1 MIQMSHYQFKK
12 MKVINLRIL
21 ILAASC
27 LLIFF
32 SFSNA
37 QEIKVYPT
45 NWWVG
50 MKWNKVQLLVFSND
64 ANFNKQSVKI
74 NYPGVTL
81 DEVNV
86 LDNPKYFALDVTI
99 APTAL
104 PGNVQIAF
112 GTTKPKIVN
121 WPLAKRREGNG
132 TKFAQGLS
140 SADVIY
146 LLMPDRFSNGDPSND
161 RVAGM
166 RDQTLSRD
174 SIYHR
179 HGGDIQGI
187 INHLDYLQS
196 LGVTALWTTPII
208 ENDMPDRT
216 EHGYAFTNHY
226 KVEPRFGGN
235 DVYKKLSDELHKR
248 GMKLVQDAV
257 YNHSGLYHVTVQE
270 KPVKD
275 WLHEWPT
282 YTNTTYKDAAIMD
295 PYGSKKDRKQML
307 DGWFTPMMPDLNQSN
322 PYMANY
328 LIQHALWSVEEFGL
342 DAWRIDT
349 YIYYDLDFANACNKA
364 LLDEYPSIYMFG
376 ETWVTGTLNQAY
388 FVENNLIIPWKSNLP
403 GATDFQT
410 NYHGIFPAL
419 DKQGDGFGQLY
430 LTLSNDFVY
439 KDASKMVSFL
449 NNHDTNRALTQL
461 GEDVNKYKMAIGWLL
476 TTRGIPQLYYGEE
489 ILMKGKTWPK
499 DGYVRLDFPGGW
511 TGDKKN
517 AFTQEGLSQEEK
529 ETQGYVK
536 KIGTFR
542 KSSSAITKGRLM
554 QYIPTNNVYVYF
566 RYDDNQTVM
575 CVINNNSTEKEID
588 MGSFAER
595 TEGFHSG
602 LDIVSGKQVNRN
614 FNAAPNSISILELK
628 K

>member
-1 MIQMSHYQFKK
+1 
-12 MKVINLRIL
+12 MKSCSTKFCNSLLVIV
-21 ILAASC
+21 
-27 LLIFF
+27 FV
-32 SFSNA
+32 SFSLSLNG
-37 QEIKVYPT
+37 QDIKIYPT

-64 ANFNKQSVKI
+64 VNFNKQTVSI

-81 DEVNV
+81 DKVSV
-86 LDNPKYFALDVTI
+86 LDNPKYLALDVTI
-99 APTAL
+99 SPTAQ
-104 PGNVQIAF
+104 PGNIQLAF
-112 GTTKPKIVN
+112 GKVRPKTIN
-121 WPLAKRREGNG
+121 WPLSKRRDGNG
-132 TKFAQGLS
+132 SKFAQGLL
-140 SADVIY
+140 SADVVY

-161 RVAGM
+161 KVAGM
-166 RDQTLSRD
+166 RDQTLNRD

-187 INHLDYLQS
+187 INHLDYLQN

-257 YNHSGLYHVTVQE
+257 YNHAGLYHVTVQE

-349 YIYYDLDFANACNKA
+349 YIYYDLGFANVCNKA
-364 LLDEYPSIYMFG
+364 LLDEYPNIYMFG
-376 ETWVTGTLNQAY
+376 ETWVTGTANQAY
-388 FVENNLIIPWKSNLP
+388 FVENNLINPWKSNLP

-461 GEDVNKYKMAIGWLL
+461 GDDINKYKMAIGWLL

-511 TGDKKN
+511 NGDKKN
-517 AFTQEGLSQEEK
+517 AFTQEGLGQDEK
-529 ETQGYVK
+529 ETQNYVK
-536 KIGTFR
+536 TIANFR
-542 KSSSAITKGRLM
+542 KASSAITKGKLM

-566 RYDDNQTVM
+566 RYDNQQTVM
-575 CVINNNSTEKEID
+575 CVINNNTTEREID
-588 MGSFAER
+588 MSAYAER
-595 TEGFHSG
+595 TEGFN
-602 LDIVSGKQVNRN
+602 SGKDAISGKIVNRK
-614 FNAAPNSISILELK
+614 FNASPNSIMILELAR
-628 K
+628 

>member
-1 MIQMSHYQFKK
+1 MTCKQITSF
-12 MKVINLRIL
+12 LTGGF
-21 ILAASC
+21 
-27 LLIFF
+27 LLCC
-32 SFSNA
+32 SLLHA
-37 QEIKVYPT
+37 QDIKIYPT

-50 MKWNKVQLLVFSND
+50 MKWNKVQLLVYSND
-64 ANFNKQSVKI
+64 VNFNKQSVKI
-74 NYPGVTL
+74 NYAGVTL
-81 DEVNV
+81 DKVTA
-86 LDNPKYFALDVTI
+86 LDNSRYFALDVTV
-99 APTAL
+99 APTAQ
-104 PGNVQIAF
+104 PGSVPITF
-112 GTTKPKIVN
+112 GTAKPKTVS

-132 TKFAQGLS
+132 TKYAQGLS

-146 LLMPDRFSNGDPSND
+146 LLMPDRFSNGDPTND
-161 RVAGM
+161 RVIGM
-166 RDQTLSRD
+166 RDQTLNRD

-187 INHLDYLQS
+187 INHLDYLQG
-196 LGVTALWTTPII
+196 LGITALWTTPII

-235 DVYKKLSDELHKR
+235 DIYKKLSDELHKR

-282 YTNTTYKDAAIMD
+282 YTNTNYKDAAIMD
-295 PYGSKKDRKQML
+295 PYGSKRDRKQML

-328 LIQHALWSVEEFGL
+328 LIQHALWSVEEFGV

-364 LLDEYPSIYMFG
+364 LLDEYPNIFMFG
-376 ETWVTGTLNQAY
+376 ETWVTGAANQAY
-388 FVENNLIIPWKSNLP
+388 FVENNLINPWKSNLP

-419 DKQGDGFGQLY
+419 EKQGDGFGQLY

-461 GEDVNKYKMAIGWLL
+461 GDDVGKYKIAIGWLL

-511 TGDKKN
+511 SGDKKN
-517 AFTQEGLSQEEK
+517 AFTQEGLTQEEK
-529 ETQGYVK
+529 ETQDYVGQ
-536 KIGTFR
+536 IANFR
-542 KSSSAITKGRLM
+542 KGSSAITKGKLM
-554 QYIPTNNVYVYF
+554 QYTPTNNVYVYF
-566 RYDDNQTVM
+566 RYDNQQTIM
-575 CVINNNSTEKEID
+575 CVINNNASEKEID
-588 MGSFAER
+588 MMAYAER
-595 TEGFHSG
+595 TDGFSG
-602 LDIVSGKQVNRN
+602 GKDIVTGKTVNRK
-614 FNAAPNSISILELK
+614 FNASPNSITILELFK
-628 K
+628 

>member
-1 MIQMSHYQFKK
+1 
-12 MKVINLRIL
+12 MKVFNLRIS
-21 ILAASC
+21 IAFASC
-27 LLIFF
+27 LLIFC

-81 DEVNV
+81 DKVNV

-104 PGNVQIAF
+104 AGNVQIAF

-166 RDQTLSRD
+166 RDLTLNRD

-349 YIYYDLDFANACNKA
+349 YIYYDIDFANACNKA

-542 KSSSAITKGRLM
+542 KSSSAIRKGRLM

-575 CVINNNSTEKEID
+575 CVINNNPTEKEID